1 MLFLEKL
8 KTIDPEKYN
17 EEYIRKMSIKEL
29 SDLWTDIVNYGVM
42 YQEPASIEA
51 DYIKDVGKGLDNTI
65 KGNSPEKGAG
75 FKVD

>member
-1 MLFLEKL
+1 
-8 KTIDPEKYN
+8 
-17 EEYIRKMSIKEL
+17 
-29 SDLWTDIVNYGVM
+29 M

-65 KGNSPEKGAG
+65 KGNSPKKGTG